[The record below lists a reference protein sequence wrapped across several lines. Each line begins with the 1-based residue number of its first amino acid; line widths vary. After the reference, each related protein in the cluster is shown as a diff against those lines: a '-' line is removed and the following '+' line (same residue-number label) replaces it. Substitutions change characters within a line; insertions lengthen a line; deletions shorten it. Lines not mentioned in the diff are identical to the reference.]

1 MSVLTCEWKKLA
13 FANYIV
19 PPEILEK
26 YLPKYTKLDYYNGN
40 CYVSLVGFQFQN
52 VKIAGVKVPFHNNFE
67 EINLRF
73 YVKRFDGAS
82 WRKGTVF
89 ISEIADKTALNTL
102 ANSIFN
108 ENYQTLP
115 TKQEVE
121 EKEDTLKARY
131 SWQFNDEWQHLE
143 VIANTLPT
151 PYAENSEAEF
161 ILDRP
166 WGYGKHNEEETN
178 EYSISH
184 RDWPIYEVKEYSIK
198 VDFTKVFGPEF
209 NILSSA
215 TPHSVILA
223 EGSSVSAKDRVKI
236 G

>member
-1 MSVLTCEWKKLA
+1 MSLLTCEWRKLA

-26 YLPKYTKLDYYNGN
+26 HLPADTQLDYHNGN
-40 CYVSLVGFQFQN
+40 CFVSLVGFQFKD
-52 VKIAGVKVPFHNNFE
+52 VKIAGIKVPLHTDFE

-73 YVKRFDGAS
+73 YVKRKDGTN

-89 ISEIADKTALNTL
+89 ISEIADRAALSSL
-102 ANSIFN
+102 ANSVFN

-115 TKQEVE
+115 TRQQVI
-121 EKEDTLKARY
+121 EKEDQIRVRY
-131 SWQFNDEWQHLE
+131 EWLYRDEWQHLE
-143 VIANTLPT
+143 VRSNNIASPVVKG
-151 PYAENSEAEF
+151 SEADF
-161 ILDRP
+161 LIHRY
-166 WGYGKHNEEETN
+166 WCYGKQSEDETN

-184 RDWPIYEVKEYSIK
+184 AEWPIYSVEEYSIA
-198 VDFTKVFGPEF
+198 VDFSRVFGSEF

-223 EGSSVSAKDRVKI
+223 EGSSVSAEKRVVI
-236 G
+236 